1 MAYDVSC
8 TMIAPLTVTAG
19 SPEVSHDTPTLREW
33 SKTAPLAL
41 RAASRDKNA
50 SPLDEHGINVRLS
63 VGTELLRCDG
73 PSYERHITSWQSQ
86 DCLLQLVVAQ
96 RRQLLTT
103 NKEDGVLVSGGGSD
117 SGGGGV
123 VQDESPPNAL
133 AASSYERG

>member
-1 MAYDVSC
+1 MAYDASC
-8 TMIAPLTVTAG
+8 TMIAPLAVTAG

-41 RAASRDKNA
+41 RAASRDKNT
-50 SPLDEHGINVRLS
+50 SSLDEHGIDVRRS

-103 NKEDGVLVSGGGSD
+103 DEEDGVLVCWGGSD
-117 SGGGGV
+117 GGGGGV
-123 VQDESPPNAL
+123 VQDESPSHTL
-133 AASSYERG
+133 AAGSYERG